1 MQAVSH
7 HLLLPKSLYVEV
19 APARFKNTRL
29 IFQNLEWARRLD
41 MTNVLT
47 TDHDWHQHFVQFTP
61 LTGSLPTPLALC
73 YHGHQFGVY
82 NPELGDGRG
91 FLYAQVID
99 PKTARVLDLATKGS
113 GQTPFSRQGDG
124 RLTLKGAVRELLAT
138 SMLDALGVATSHTF
152 AIAET
157 DESLQRSDEPSPTRA
172 AVLVRLSHSHIR
184 LGSFQRL
191 AYLKDNASLEALI
204 RHTLTYY
211 CPTPATPAETKTIA
225 SMPIG
230 EASATLL
237 NHAISNIARLT
248 ALWMAA
254 GFVHGVLN
262 TDNYNITGES
272 FDYGPWRF
280 LPSLTPNF
288 TAAYFDQH
296 GRYCY
301 GRQPE
306 AGLWALSRLAEC
318 LLPFVAGDRL
328 NAQLQTYQSK
338 LDTALTYA
346 VCHRLGIA
354 GEWDE
359 ASAFVRDF
367 LTALSESASK
377 DESNFETAFFD
388 WYGAGHDPNRPHAS
402 PRHKFYATPA
412 FAKLGDRLKNA
423 PLLPHTAHALA
434 HPYFAGDHPETMLID
449 EVEALWQP
457 IADKDD
463 WQPLAKK
470 LTAIRHMKAALCLA
484 QTPTKTAI
492 PAAADKHKQTAAA
505 RLLGKDI

>member
-29 IFQNLEWARRLD
+29 IFQNLEWAGRLE
-41 MTNVLT
+41 MREVL
-47 TDHDWHQHFVQFTP
+47 DWHKHFVQFAP
-61 LTGSLPTPLALC
+61 LRGSLPTPLALC

-99 PKTARVLDLATKGS
+99 PKSGRVLDLATKGS

-172 AVLVRLSHSHIR
+172 AVLTRLSHSHIR
-184 LGSFQRL
+184 IGSFQRL
-191 AYLKDNASLEALI
+191 AYLGDNASLEALI

-211 CPTPATPAETKTIA
+211 CPTPTPPTETKTIA
-225 SMPIG
+225 SMGIG

-237 NHAISNIARLT
+237 DHAITNIAHLT
-248 ALWMAA
+248 AQWMAA

-280 LPSLTPNF
+280 LPSLLPNF
-288 TAAYFDQH
+288 TAAYFDH
-296 GRYCY
+296 RGRYCY

-318 LLPFVAGDRL
+318 LLPFVDGDSL
-328 NAQLQTYQSK
+328 NAQLQTYQTK
-338 LDTALTYA
+338 LDRALTHA
-346 VCHRLGIA
+346 VCHRLGIDA
-354 GEWDE
+354 QWDE
-359 ASAFVRDF
+359 ASVFVRDF
-367 LTALSESASK
+367 LTALSEGASQGDNDK
-377 DESNFETAFFD
+377 ALKFETAFFD
-388 WYGAGHDPNRPHAS
+388 WYGAGHDPDRPRAS
-402 PRHKFYATPA
+402 RRHKFYTTPG
-412 FAKLGDRLKNA
+412 FTKLGAMLKNA
-423 PLLPHTAHALA
+423 PLLPHVATALN
-434 HPYFAGDHPETMLID
+434 HPYFAGDHPQTMLID

-457 IADKDD
+457 IADRDD

-470 LTAIRHMKAALCLA
+470 LTAIRHMKSALRLA
-484 QTPTKTAI
+484 QTTQQTPNQDTKPVPT
-492 PAAADKHKQTAAA
+492 A
-505 RLLGKDI
+505 RLLGSDI